1 MERSFYRPQ
10 VPSEDKVCFRNNY
23 ENNESTCKG
32 DSGGPLVCN
41 ENGKAVL
48 IGVTS
53 HTASSKCVE
62 DGYPNIFAKV
72 AFFVSWIKEHMVL
85 TFT

>member
-1 MERSFYRPQ
+1 M
-10 VPSEDKVCFRNNY
+10 PSEDKVCFRNNY
-23 ENNESTCKG
+23 ENNETICGG

-53 HTASSKCVE
+53 HTATPACVE
-62 DGYPNIFAKV
+62 DGYPNMFAKV
-72 AFFVSWIKEHMVL
+72 AFFLSWIQENMVL
-85 TFT
+85 KLLL